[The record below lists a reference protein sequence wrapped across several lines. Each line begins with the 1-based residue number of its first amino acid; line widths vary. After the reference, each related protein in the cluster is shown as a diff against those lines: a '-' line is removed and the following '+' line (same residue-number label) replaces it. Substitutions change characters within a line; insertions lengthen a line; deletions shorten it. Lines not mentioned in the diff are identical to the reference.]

1 MRIVSL
7 FRRVTS
13 FIVLTVAVSAA
24 AGAQPVD
31 RFYEGRTITISVVA
45 AGGLYALNA
54 VVLANHMSR
63 HIAGSP
69 TVIMNVRTGAGGL
82 TNLNYLANA
91 APHDGTAL
99 ALIPKDLAFYQLI
112 QFSGA
117 IYDVRTLNWIG
128 SVSPMYTTMLYWHE
142 APAKSVTEAKSIP
155 LVMAASGATHPSAI
169 FPRFMNSQLGTKFQ
183 IVAGYRGGADIF
195 LALEKGEAQGTAIAW
210 DNVRA
215 NKPSWIEERKVIP
228 LVQMSFDKAHDL
240 PDVPL
245 LRELMPNEDARR
257 MTTILVAG
265 SKIGMALAAPAGVPA
280 ERVAMLRK
288 AFSETMQDPQYLA
301 EASKIKLDVDPVP
314 GDELERFIAKIM
326 QDVSPDLIAKLKKSI
341 GM

>member
-1 MRIVSL
+1 MRAILLLKRSI
-7 FRRVTS
+7 S
-13 FIVLTVAVSAA
+13 FLLLPIAASAGA
-24 AGAQPVD
+24 SAQPVD
-31 RFYEGRTITISVVA
+31 GYYEGRTITISVVA

-54 VVLANHMSR
+54 VVLASHMSR
-63 HIAGSP
+63 HIPGNP

-91 APHDGTAL
+91 APRDGSAL

-117 IYDVRTLNWIG
+117 IYDARTLNWIG
-128 SVSPMYTTMLYWHE
+128 TVSPMYTTMLYWHE
-142 APAKSVTEAKSIP
+142 APAKSVADAKSIP

-215 NKPSWIEERKVIP
+215 NKSSWIEERTVVP

-240 PDVPL
+240 TDVPL
-245 LRELMPNEDARR
+245 LRELMLNDEARR
-257 MTTILVAG
+257 MTDILVAG

-280 ERVAMLRK
+280 ERVAVLRK
-288 AFSETMQDPQYLA
+288 AFWETMLDPQYLA
-301 EASKIKLDVDPVP
+301 EASKIKLDVDPMP
-314 GDELERFIAKIM
+314 GDELERFIVKIM
-326 QDVSPDLIAKLKKSI
+326 QDVSPELVAKLKKSI